1 MSQKPSFTEEQEF
14 WNKGYELVI
23 GMDEV
28 GRGAFAGPVLVGAV
42 IFSKDSYTSR
52 SILDE
57 VKDSKQL
64 SSKSRQKLNTLIKRL
79 VLFSTTAEISVSII
93 NRLGIGKATQMAFRK
108 AIKTILERFPNK
120 RKFVLV
126 DGFHIKYFKGIG
138 LKNQKGIIRGD
149 QKSFSIAAASII
161 AKVERDNIMEQLH
174 KKYPQYGF
182 AKHKGYGTKQHQ
194 MAIKK
199 YGLSMLHRMSFN
211 LQKFL
216 I

>member
-120 RKFVLV
+120 RKFVLA
-126 DGFHIKYFKGIG
+126 DGFYIPFLRGIG
-138 LKNQKGIIRGD
+138 LRNQKGIIRGD